1 MRYLKTSL
9 LIGTLAGAVFAFSP
23 AMATPLG
30 AAIGKGMTAPAI
42 DSLLIEVQGKVRRN
56 VGGGGGGTT
65 KQVGGGGGGGNRV
78 GRGGGGGQRVGGGG
92 GGGQRAG
99 RGGGGQRFGGGG
111 GGGNRGR
118 NIGTGLAI
126 GAGIGLLG
134 VIAADQ
140 ANRQRGA
147 IEYCLDRYPNYD
159 PQTQTWWD
167 RRGRPHP
174 CP

>member
-9 LIGTLAGAVFAFSP
+9 LIGTLAGTVFALSP

-30 AAIGKGMTAPAI
+30 AAIGKGLTAPAI

-56 VGGGGGGTT
+56 VGGGGTT
-65 KQVGGGGGGGNRV
+65 KKVGGGGGGGGNRV
-78 GRGGGGGQRVGGGG
+78 GGGG
-92 GGGQRAG
+92 
-99 RGGGGQRFGGGG
+99 GGGGQRFGGGG
-111 GGGNRGR
+111 GRRHGGGDGGGHRGR

-147 IEYCLDRYPNYD
+147 IEYCLDQYPNYD

-167 RRGRPHP
+167 RRGRPHR